1 MFKKE
6 RQAYILK
13 QINQKQKIISADICQ
28 EMNVSEDTIRRDLQE
43 LADKGKIIKVH
54 GGALSLDYD
63 ESSITFPDNA
73 NKDAGAIIARKTVDL
88 IRHGMFIMT
97 SGGSTTAQL
106 AQALPSDLK
115 ATFISGSI
123 QAIVEYTRHPSID
136 VIIIG
141 DKVSKGGKLTVG
153 SEAIAKIK
161 QIKADICLL
170 DVQAIDAVHGVS
182 ENDWEA
188 AQIKKAMI
196 ESSQKTICL
205 CNAEKINSIK
215 PVYLCTLQHIHTL
228 ITELDA
234 GHPLLNPYRAAGI
247 QVI

>member
-13 QINQKQKIISADICQ
+13 QINQKQKIISSDICH
-28 EMNVSEDTIRRDLQE
+28 EINVSEDTIRRDLQE
-43 LADKGKIIKVH
+43 LADKGKLIKVH

-63 ESSITFPDNA
+63 ENSITFPGNTKTDPT
-73 NKDAGAIIARKTVDL
+73 ILIARKTAPL
-88 IRHGMFIMT
+88 IQDGMFIMT

-106 AQALPSDLK
+106 AKTLSSSLK

-123 QAIVEYTRHPSID
+123 QAIVEYTRHPSVD

-141 DKVSKGGKLTVG
+141 DKVSKTGKLTVG

-170 DVQAIDAVHGVS
+170 DAQAIDAVHGVS

-196 ESSQKTICL
+196 ESSQKTICI
-205 CNAEKINSIK
+205 CHAEKLNQIK
-215 PVYLCTLQHIHTL
+215 PVHLCTLQRIHTL

-234 GHPLLNPYRAAGI
+234 GHPLLNPYRAAGV